1 MKRYLAGFVV
11 WTACLVALPAAADFR
26 AGVEAYDRGD
36 YGAAFEAWVPLA
48 RADDPAAQRNIG
60 HLYRFGLGIA
70 QDFEQA
76 AYWYRE
82 AAEMGLAGA
91 QANLAM
97 MYLRGQGLAT
107 DGERAAYWFGR
118 AAVQGHAIARYN
130 LGILYLRG
138 NGVRRDEAR
147 AMGWFH
153 LAAKAGH
160 GRALDALSK
169 LVLDGATI
177 YGPPPPPG
185 WQPRPKRKSVKTAA
199 AEAVGGAAKK
209 AEAVA
214 PSDAAVKAEISPP
227 PGSEEPSPEAEV
239 VSIDSLDTA
248 YTVLVNAFQGDF
260 SVPARSEPES
270 EASEGTDKEVSDADL
285 AVVAPAAGQA
295 YAAPGGRTV
304 PLPLGDEPPIAR
316 HYSRD
321 SDDRGRLSEAIVAV
335 HGGNYEAA
343 LSRLLPLARAG
354 MAEAQYQLGLLNDR
368 ADYTAADRAEAY
380 VWLTLAAERGHPKA
394 RGVQWGLIQK
404 MDATDRQRAHGL
416 LRARRGGG
424 EPKRPRL

>member
-1 MKRYLAGFVV
+1 V
-11 WTACLVALPAAADFR
+11 ADFR

-36 YGAAFEAWVPLA
+36 YAAAFAAWAPLA

-60 HLYRFGLGIA
+60 HLYRFGLGVA

-97 MYLRGQGLAT
+97 MHLRGQGLAT

-118 AAVQGHAIARYN
+118 AAVQGHAISQYN

-185 WQPRPKRKSVKTAA
+185 WKPRPTRKSVETAA
-199 AEAVGGAAKK
+199 SEVVAMSDVAAEVEAEA
-209 AEAVA
+209 
-214 PSDAAVKAEISPP
+214 PPSPP
-227 PGSEEPSPEAEV
+227 RSEAPKPEAEA
-239 VSIDSLDTA
+239 VSIDSFDTA

-260 SVPARSEPES
+260 SIPVRSEPES
-270 EASEGTDKEVSDADL
+270 EASEVTDKELTDDDL
-285 AVVAPAAGQA
+285 AAVAPAAGEE
-295 YAAPGGRTV
+295 YAALGRRTV
-304 PLPLGDEPPIAR
+304 SLQLGDEPPVAR
-316 HYSRD
+316 HYSRG
-321 SDDRGRLSEAIVAV
+321 SDDQGRLTEAMVAF

-343 LSRLLPLARAG
+343 LTRLLPLARAG
-354 MAEAQYQLGLLNDR
+354 MAEAQYQLGLLNDL

-394 RGVQWGLIQK
+394 RGAQWGLIEK
-404 MDATDRQRAHGL
+404 MDATDRKRAHGL
-416 LRARRGGG
+416 LRVRRGGD